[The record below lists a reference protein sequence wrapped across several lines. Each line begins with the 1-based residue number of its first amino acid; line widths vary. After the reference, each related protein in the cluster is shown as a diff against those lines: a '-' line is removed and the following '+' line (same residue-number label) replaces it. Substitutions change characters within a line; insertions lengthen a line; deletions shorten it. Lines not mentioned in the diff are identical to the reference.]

1 MGRANSSRREEG
13 RVVGTQCR
21 STSASREA
29 EPGHGPLTNP
39 NPNHSTEQTAGR
51 LRAELQGHHQNGS
64 DTQGIRS
71 LSTSWI
77 LVARGSGRAVLMVT
91 GRAALAAWAQKVV
104 VMEGG
109 EVRQQGPPHEVL
121 RPGSLLRDW
130 GQQGA
135 PGEGDR
141 GSGGE
146 G

>member
-1 MGRANSSRREEG
+1 MGGMGRANSSRREEG

-77 LVARGSGRAVLMVT
+77 LVARG
-91 GRAALAAWAQKVV
+91 
-104 VMEGG
+104 
-109 EVRQQGPPHEVL
+109 
-121 RPGSLLRDW
+121 
-130 GQQGA
+130 
-135 PGEGDR
+135 
-141 GSGGE
+141 
-146 G
+146 